1 MQSTHLPIWN
11 KFWKG
16 IRMNIKPFDRLRDFL
31 LEFGVPKEV
40 MEQAEQ
46 ENHFFTRE
54 NVIRAADAIAN
65 DLLSSPSSTIVPR
78 YKSCAVIM
86 AGNIPL
92 VGFADMMCCVV
103 SGVDT
108 YIKPSSKDRVLMTW
122 IVEKLHEFGCENLFY
137 WNETIAVECVIATGS
152 NNANR
157 YFELQFGT
165 LPMIK
170 RGSRS
175 SVAVID
181 GSESDGEI
189 MALWHDL
196 FDYFGLGCRSV
207 SHLFI
212 PQGYDV
218 EPLFRKLATKKIDN
232 PHFMNAYRQVR
243 ALKIMTKEPF
253 FDGDFF
259 VAVRGSS
266 LTPALGELT
275 YSYFDEKVLNENR
288 ELLQCVVGH
297 GFIDFGQSQHP
308 TVDDWADGVN
318 VYHFLEGRE

>member
-1 MQSTHLPIWN
+1 MQLILLPIWY

-16 IRMNIKPFDRLRDFL
+16 IKMNIKPFNRLRDYL
-31 LEFGVPKEV
+31 LEFGVPTQV
-40 MEQAEQ
+40 MEHAEK
-46 ENHFFTRE
+46 ENHFFTRD
-54 NVIRAADAIAN
+54 NVVRAVQAIAN
-65 DLLSSPSSTIVPR
+65 DLLSSPIPEIQPR

-108 YIKPSSKDRVLMTW
+108 YIKPSSKDRVLMGW
-122 IVEKLHEFGCENLFY
+122 VVEKLHEFGSTNLFY
-137 WNETIAVECVIATGS
+137 WNESIPVECVIATGS

-157 YFELQFGT
+157 YFERQFGA
-165 LPMIK
+165 LPMVK

-181 GSESDGEI
+181 GHESDEEI

-212 PQGYDV
+212 PQDYDV
-218 EPLFRKLATKKIDN
+218 EPLFKKLATRTLNN
-232 PHFMNAYRQVR
+232 PHFINAYRQVR
-243 ALKIMTKEPF
+243 AMKRMTNEPF
-253 FDGDFF
+253 FDGGFF
-259 VAVRGSS
+259 VAAQGSS
-266 LTPALGELT
+266 LTPSLGELT
-275 YSYFDEKVLNENR
+275 YSYFDTQVLDENR
-288 ELLQCVVGH
+288 DLLQCIVGH
-297 GFIDFGQSQHP
+297 NYIKFGESQHP
-308 TVDDWADGVN
+308 SMADWADGIN
-318 VYHFLEGRE
+318 LYDFLEGKN